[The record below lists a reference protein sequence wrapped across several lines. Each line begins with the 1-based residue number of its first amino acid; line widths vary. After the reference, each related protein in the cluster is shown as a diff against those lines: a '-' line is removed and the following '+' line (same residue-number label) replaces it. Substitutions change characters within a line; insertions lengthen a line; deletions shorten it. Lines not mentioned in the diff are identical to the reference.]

1 MEKTQTVKTPTE
13 KTQMEKTQT
22 VKTQKA
28 KAETEKQPPKTG
40 KRKKFQKNGT
50 KAKLYKL
57 RSVLL

>member
-13 KTQMEKTQT
+13 KTQME
-22 VKTQKA
+22 KTQKA